1 MWVQAMM
8 YRDSSG
14 RIVQLADASGDTWKA
29 DLTRTYAMVSCAC
42 PPAGP
47 PPQQQPP
54 PSLSHRE
61 LFRMIL
67 QNIRRASCLS
77 VALISELAEFAALDA
92 CMTFPGHEGFHI
104 FRIILQRIR
113 CRVVPL
119 MWIAV
124 PERSLAI
131 QSYFACCRCRFT
143 CRGPPY

>member
-1 MWVQAMM
+1 M

-67 QNIRRASCLS
+67 QNIRRANCLS

-92 CMTFPGHEGFHI
+92 CMTYFWTRRFPYLLHHPAAYKVQGCSTHVDSCARE
-104 FRIILQRIR
+104 
-113 CRVVPL
+113 
-119 MWIAV
+119 
-124 PERSLAI
+124 ESRSSVL
-131 QSYFACCRCRFT
+131 FCML
-143 CRGPPY
+143 